1 MAVRGTMGYQII
13 RALLYFF
20 FSLYGLHVEGRENI
34 PYKGAVIAAAN
45 HKSYFDPPLVGIAM
59 EKRRISF
66 MAKSELFRNPL
77 FGRLIRYLGAF
88 PVKRNSADMTAIR
101 KSLAELKK
109 GQVLCIFPEGG
120 FVHGKALGR
129 FHPGMAFLAILT
141 GTPVLP
147 VAIIGAE
154 PLPAKKGPLAVVIG
168 KPIPV
173 RKARPDDR
181 NTAALDELVKQ
192 RIQAMIEDYGRKKG

>member
-1 MAVRGTMGYQII
+1 MV
-13 RALLYFF
+13 
-20 FSLYGLHVEGRENI
+20 
-34 PYKGAVIAAAN
+34 AVILPSATVRAAGLSTVAR
-45 HKSYFDPPLVGIAM
+45 PEP
-59 EKRRISF
+59 
-66 MAKSELFRNPL
+66 
-77 FGRLIRYLGAF
+77 
-88 PVKRNSADMTAIR
+88 
-101 KSLAELKK
+101 
-109 GQVLCIFPEGG
+109 PEGG

-141 GTPVLP
+141 GTPILP

-154 PLPAKKGPLAVVIG
+154 PLPVKKGPLAVVIG